1 MTKHTDIHEKHPWTI
16 RQRMPKT
23 IQWLVKLLLIYL
35 TVFTLFRVAT
45 LISFL
50 PPDVRIVEL
59 FPSFWLGL
67 RYDLRWIA
75 FVLMP
80 IALLSLFPKLSPFY
94 SERGK
99 KWWTA
104 YLALITLVLL
114 FFFGAD
120 FGHFAYV
127 STRLNASALNFYEDA
142 RISFEMIWQSYPIVW
157 ILLGLAGAAGMI
169 AWMFRRTHV
178 SVEER
183 NINIHKFAYRRIW
196 HLAAMVVLAW
206 FLIGFPGIRPLRWSD
221 AFALNDNFKSYLALN
236 PLQNFFTTVRFRK
249 PMVDVHKA
257 RQYYPRISDLLQLDR
272 SRTQPFKYDRI
283 IHPGSN
289 ALESKPN
296 IVLVLCESYSMYK
309 SSMSGNPLNTT
320 PYFDSLTKQ
329 GIFFERCF
337 TPTFGTARGV
347 FALLTGIPDVQLSK
361 FSTRNEASLRQHTII
376 NSLEGYSKHYFLG
389 GSSEFNNYRGIL
401 SNIRD
406 VNMHEEGSFRSP
418 KLNVWGISDKD
429 LFLEADSMLRQEK
442 QPFFALIQ
450 TSGNHRPYS
459 IPARDSDFVRKPVT
473 PEQLKAYGFDSEE
486 EYHAFCYTDYAI
498 QQFIERAKKAP
509 YFNNTIFIFVGDHGV
524 EGNARAM
531 YPAVW
536 TDERL
541 NDEHVPLLFYAPA
554 LLRPEKRSETVSQI
568 DVLPTMASLLAQ
580 PYLNRT
586 LGRDLLDPRKQEHT
600 AFIIHHDEGKIGVV
614 TNDYFYI
621 KNLWIKKEKLY
632 PIREGLPDLTPP
644 QRDSIMRSLSNL
656 TSAYYETARWM
667 LVNNR
672 P

>member
-1 MTKHTDIHEKHPWTI
+1 M
-16 RQRMPKT
+16 
-23 IQWLVKLLLIYL
+23 KLFLIYL
-35 TVFTLFRVAT
+35 TIFTAFRIST
-45 LISFL
+45 LVSFL
-50 PPDVRIVEL
+50 PPDLRVRDL
-59 FPSFWLGL
+59 LPSFWLGL
-67 RYDLRWIA
+67 RYDLRWIS
-75 FVLMP
+75 FVLIP

-94 SERGK
+94 SELGK
-99 KWWTA
+99 RWWTA
-104 YLALITLVLL
+104 YLALITLILL

-157 ILLGLAGAAGMI
+157 ILIGLGGAVAMI

-196 HLAAMVVLAW
+196 HLAAMLVLVW
-206 FLIGFPGIRPLRWSD
+206 FSIGFPNFKPLRWSD
-221 AFALNDNFKSYLALN
+221 AFRLNDNFKSYLALN
-236 PLQNFFTTVRFRK
+236 PLQNFFTTLRFRK
-249 PMVDVHKA
+249 PAVDISKA
-257 RQYYPRISDLLQLDR
+257 RQYYPRISELLQLDR
-272 SRTQPFKYDRI
+272 SRTKPFQYERMV
-283 IHPGSN
+283 HPSSG

-296 IVLVLCESYSMYK
+296 IVLVLCESFSMYK
-309 SSMSGNPLNTT
+309 SSMSGNPLNAT
-320 PYFDSLTKQ
+320 PFFDSLSRQ
-329 GIFFERCF
+329 GIFFDRCF

-361 FSTRNEASLRQHTII
+361 FSTRNEASLQQYTII

-401 SNIRD
+401 QNIRE

-429 LFLEADSMLRQEK
+429 LLLEADSMLQREQ

-459 IPARDSDFVRKPVT
+459 IPVTDTDFERRKVT
-473 PEQLKAYGFDSEE
+473 PEMLQQYGFDSEE
-486 EYHAFCYTDYAI
+486 EFHAFCYTDYAI
-498 QQFIERAKKAP
+498 QHFINQAKRSK
-509 YFNNTIFIFVGDHGV
+509 YFDNTIFIFVGDHGV
-524 EGNARAM
+524 EGNARAI
-531 YPAVW
+531 YPPVW

-554 LLRPEKRSETVSQI
+554 LLKPQKRTETVSQI

-614 TNDYFYI
+614 NNDYFYI
-621 KNLWIKKEKLY
+621 KNLWIKKEALH
-632 PIREGLPDLTPP
+632 PIRSNLPPLTAST
-644 QRDSIMRSLSNL
+644 RDSIMKELSEL

-667 LVNNR
+667 LLNNR